1 MLPDGEE
8 EEEEE
13 EEDTMLAEKDGAR
26 RLMRRQRR
34 RLLRFGTSTP
44 IFLCAIRITRRPP
57 SLERLESNDTTV
69 SIKREFGVLSF
80 LL

>member
-1 MLPDGEE
+1 MLPDGEDKD
-8 EEEEE
+8 
-13 EEDTMLAEKDGAR
+13 EDTMLAEKDGAR
-26 RLMRRQRR
+26 RLVRRRRRR

-44 IFLCAIRITRRPP
+44 ISLCAIRVTRRPP

-69 SIKREFGVLSF
+69 SIKREFGVFSF

>member
-1 MLPDGEE
+1 
-8 EEEEE
+8 
-13 EEDTMLAEKDGAR
+13 MLAEKDGAR
-26 RLMRRQRR
+26 RLVRRRQQR

-44 IFLCAIRITRRPP
+44 ISLCAIRITRRTR